1 MKVTRIIL
9 VILVSIFPLALAAQ
23 SNEVGIFLSQPHM
36 QSESLFIDPGITA
49 SIEFDGDLGFGAEYN
64 RFWTDHFST
73 EFALSQLKAGTTFT
87 LSAPGV
93 SESFDAGDIEL
104 TTLSGIAQWH
114 FTGGSRFA
122 PYVGAGLVYVSGKA
136 ETTADPTDPTAPTDN
151 VDLESET
158 SAIVNAGL
166 DIRVSPKVSL
176 ALDVRYFSYDANEEG
191 DPDAESLGL
200 DTFVYSA
207 GVKFRF

>member
-1 MKVTRIIL
+1 
-9 VILVSIFPLALAAQ
+9 
-23 SNEVGIFLSQPHM
+23 
-36 QSESLFIDPGITA
+36 
-49 SIEFDGDLGFGAEYN
+49 
-64 RFWTDHFST
+64 
-73 EFALSQLKAGTTFT
+73 
-87 LSAPGV
+87 GV
-93 SESFDAGDIEL
+93 SESFDAGDVEL

-122 PYVGAGLVYVSGKA
+122 PSVGARVVDVSGDA
-136 ETTADPTDPTAPTDN
+136 ETTEDPTDPTAPTSN

-158 SAIVNAGL
+158 SVIVNAGL
-166 DIRVSPKVSL
+166 DIRMSPKVSL

-207 GVKFRF
+207 GVKFRFSSASSVPGQCIRWPDTGTAACAPSPTRSRDCVSLHSHFLDC